1 MSSYGVPGLSFMA
14 RYVNGHGIDGSK
26 MAADSQYRGYNYGED
41 GKHHETNLEAKYVV
55 QSGPAKDL
63 SLRLRE
69 AIHRGNADQAEGD
82 VNEFRL
88 IVDYPISIL

>member
-1 MSSYGVPGLSFMA
+1 YGVPGLSFMT
-14 RYVNGHGIDGSK
+14 RYLNGDNIDGTKVDASSLYAN
-26 MAADSQYRGYNYGED
+26 MYGAN

-55 QSGPAKDL
+55 QGGPAKDL
-63 SLRLRE
+63 SFRMRQ
-69 AIHRGNADQAEGD
+69 AWHRGNTDQADGD